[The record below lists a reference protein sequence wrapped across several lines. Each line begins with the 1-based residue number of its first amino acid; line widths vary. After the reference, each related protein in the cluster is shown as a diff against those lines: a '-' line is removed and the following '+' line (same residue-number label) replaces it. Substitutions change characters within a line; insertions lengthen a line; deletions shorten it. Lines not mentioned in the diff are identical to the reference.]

1 MILRFSWSSWY
12 TYVPQQTLDPTKCTI
27 FYKIWLQLQSTTEMS
42 KEAQIQRALAHL
54 NEQKQLNY
62 AEAARTHGV
71 NPSTLWRRHKGI
83 SVSREQVTSETHQRL
98 SSTQEDE
105 LLRHIDVLSK
115 KYISPIIQI
124 VRNLVKEI
132 LQTEVRKNWIV
143 RFIKRHSKY
152 IYSIYLSLIDNVRVF
167 TKSSVI
173 FKYFYTLV

>member
-1 MILRFSWSSWY
+1 M
-12 TYVPQQTLDPTKCTI
+12 LDPTKYTI

-71 NPSTLWRRHKGI
+71 NPSTLRRRHKGI

-105 LLRHIDVLSK
+105 LLRHIDALSN
-115 KYISPIIQI
+115 KYIPPTTQI
-124 VRNLVKEI
+124 VRNLVEEI
-132 LQTEVRKNWIV
+132 LQAEVRKNWV
-143 RFIKRHSKY
+143 ARFIKRHSKR
-152 IYSIYLSLIDNVRVF
+152 ICSVYLSLINNARV
-167 TKSSVI
+167 SVESLTI
-173 FKYFYTLV
+173 FEHFYTLVQYLFYTFNVLY